1 MKRPF
6 PTWVAGLL
14 FAVFGVLLAGC
25 QQLPAVRNDSAGE
38 YRLGPGDVLQVAV
51 NGQQDMSGKFTVD
64 PTGHISMVHAGAVL
78 LNRKT
83 LREAELAI
91 TEKLKVEL
99 KSPVVAVNILQY
111 RPVFV
116 TGEVRNSGGYPYL
129 SGLTVR
135 QAIAMAGGY
144 TPRASRNKLS
154 IVREGG
160 PKAVAAE
167 DTVVSPGDTVEV
179 GESLF

>member
-1 MKRPF
+1 MKRSF
-6 PTWVAGLL
+6 ATRIAGFL
-14 FAVFGVLLAGC
+14 FVVFGALLAGC
-25 QQLPAVRNDSAGE
+25 QQLPTVRSDSTGE
-38 YRLGPGDVLQVAV
+38 YRLGPGDVLQVSV
-51 NGQQDMSGKFTVD
+51 NGQPELSGKFTVD
-64 PTGHISMVHAGAVL
+64 PGGHISMVHAGPVP

-99 KSPVVAVNILQY
+99 KSPVVAVNISQY

-144 TPRASRNKLS
+144 TPRASRSKLS